1 MKAMRFYSI
10 DAAKEYLKKK
20 GIDYKEKAYFF
31 DYRMKKLLLAYAI
44 LLAGCA
50 GKTEAEHKHIV
61 ISNDYQDTC
70 MIVANGYRTIP
81 IECKKGS
88 KSKNNGTITIF
99 LSNKGNS
106 QVCNV
111 NNIICKI
118 E

>member
-1 MKAMRFYSI
+1 
-10 DAAKEYLKKK
+10 
-20 GIDYKEKAYFF
+20 
-31 DYRMKKLLLAYAI
+31 MKKLLLSYAI

-50 GKTEAEHKHIV
+50 ARTEAEHKHIV

-99 LSNKGNS
+99 LSDKGNS

-111 NNIICKI
+111 NKIICKI

>member
-1 MKAMRFYSI
+1 
-10 DAAKEYLKKK
+10 
-20 GIDYKEKAYFF
+20 
-31 DYRMKKLLLAYAI
+31 MKKLLLAYAI

-50 GKTEAEHKHIV
+50 GKTETEHKHIV

-81 IECKKGS
+81 IECKKGWS
-88 KSKNNGTITIF
+88 KSKNHGTITIF

-111 NNIICKI
+111 NKIICKI
-118 E
+118 K

>member
-1 MKAMRFYSI
+1 
-10 DAAKEYLKKK
+10 
-20 GIDYKEKAYFF
+20 
-31 DYRMKKLLLAYAI
+31 MKKLLLAYAI

-50 GKTEAEHKHIV
+50 GRTETEHKHIV

-88 KSKNNGTITIF
+88 KSNSNGTITIF
-99 LSNKGNS
+99 LSDKGNS

-111 NNIICKI
+111 NKIICKI

>member
-1 MKAMRFYSI
+1 
-10 DAAKEYLKKK
+10 
-20 GIDYKEKAYFF
+20 
-31 DYRMKKLLLAYAI
+31 MKKLLLAYAI

-81 IECKKGS
+81 IECKKGWS
-88 KSKNNGTITIF
+88 KSKSHGTITIF
-99 LSNKGNS
+99 LSDKGNK

-111 NNIICKI
+111 NKIICKI

>member
-1 MKAMRFYSI
+1 
-10 DAAKEYLKKK
+10 
-20 GIDYKEKAYFF
+20 
-31 DYRMKKLLLAYAI
+31 MKKLLLAYAI

-50 GKTEAEHKHIV
+50 GRTETEHKHIV

-81 IECKKGS
+81 IECKKGWS
-88 KSKNNGTITIF
+88 KSKSHGTITIF

-111 NNIICKI
+111 NKIICKI

>member
-1 MKAMRFYSI
+1 
-10 DAAKEYLKKK
+10 
-20 GIDYKEKAYFF
+20 
-31 DYRMKKLLLAYAI
+31 MKKLLLAYAI

-50 GKTEAEHKHIV
+50 GNTEAEHKHIV

-88 KSKNNGTITIF
+88 KSKSHGTITIF
-99 LSNKGNS
+99 LSDKGNS

-111 NNIICKI
+111 NKIICKI

>member
-1 MKAMRFYSI
+1 
-10 DAAKEYLKKK
+10 
-20 GIDYKEKAYFF
+20 
-31 DYRMKKLLLAYAI
+31 MKKLLLAFAI
-44 LLAGCA
+44 LLSSCIS
-50 GKTEAEHKHIV
+50 KKPEHKHIV

-88 KSKNNGTITIF
+88 KSKSYGTITIF
-99 LSNKGNS
+99 LSDKGNS

-111 NNIICKI
+111 NKIICKI

>member
-1 MKAMRFYSI
+1 
-10 DAAKEYLKKK
+10 
-20 GIDYKEKAYFF
+20 
-31 DYRMKKLLLAYAI
+31 MKKLLLAYAI
-44 LLAGCA
+44 LLASCA

-81 IECKKGS
+81 IECKKGW
-88 KSKNNGTITIF
+88 SKNKSHGTITIF
-99 LSNKGNS
+99 LSDKGNS

-111 NNIICKI
+111 NKIICKV